1 MELPNFGLALAY
13 WLHIIAT
20 VIWIGGIMSLSLLVL
35 PAARRTLKA
44 TDYAAFIGRLQE
56 GLQRIGWLS
65 LAVLTGTGMFQMSA
79 HPEYEGF
86 LAVNNSWAAAILT
99 KHIAIGGMV
108 IVSAYITWGLLPA
121 LKRIALKRAAGL
133 EIDEGQQAQ
142 LLKRESL
149 GSTINLVLSVV
160 ILLLTAIAR
169 AS

>member
-1 MELPNFGLALAY
+1 
-13 WLHIIAT
+13 
-20 VIWIGGIMSLSLLVL
+20 
-35 PAARRTLKA
+35 
-44 TDYAAFIGRLQE
+44 
-56 GLQRIGWLS
+56 
-65 LAVLTGTGMFQMSA
+65 LTGTGMFQMSA

-86 LAVNNSWAAAILT
+86 LAVNNSWAAAILA

-133 EIDEGQQAQ
+133 EIDEGHQAQ

-160 ILLLTAIAR
+160 VLLLTAIAR